1 MAFTSGG
8 SLIGLSLVLTDLVA
22 FDSAITILQLNL
34 ATSLSRSDEE
44 FIEGCVTLVNSAKEL
59 LNVSQFVICVV
70 CSDWPMIRYI
80 ITVIGVFCGDDKV
93 NY

>member
-22 FDSAITILQLNL
+22 FDSAISILQLNL
-34 ATSLSRSDEE
+34 ATSLLRPDYE
-44 FIEGCVTLVNSAKEL
+44 FIEGCVTWVSSAKEL

-70 CSDWPMIRYI
+70 CTDSYAASVWIRS
-80 ITVIGVFCGDDKV
+80 VIAYEIVV
-93 NY
+93 L